1 VSRKPSNQPAP
12 SKGRDPIDQ
21 LVSRLSTTQRD
32 KPQSFKS
39 IPAHKPRHQ
48 PPPSRTPTLLSPQN
62 IPFFRPTKSTHQKN
76 QKKETPPRIKHR
88 DIRPQPSSSPN
99 QLSPHNSD
107 PKQPSRQQHQSL
119 RPRLI
124 NPDVQRIFSPLPIPL
139 SRPTPLPLP
148 LPGSIP
154 HETPS
159 PQPETGNQPSN
170 PPFHQSS
177 HRK

>member
-48 PPPSRTPTLLSPQN
+48 PPTSRTPTLLSPQN
-62 IPFFRPTKSTHQKN
+62 IPFFRPTKPTHQKN
-76 QKKETPPRIKHR
+76 QKKETPSRTKHR
-88 DIRPQPSSSPN
+88 EIRPQPSSSDGYALP
-99 QLSPHNSD
+99 
-107 PKQPSRQQHQSL
+107 
-119 RPRLI
+119 
-124 NPDVQRIFSPLPIPL
+124 SPLRSQANIQTATPVSATKTYQSKRPEDLLPPTPSPSPIP
-139 SRPTPLPLP
+139 PPYPLP

-154 HETPS
+154 H
-159 PQPETGNQPSN
+159 
-170 PPFHQSS
+170 
-177 HRK
+177 